1 MEKSTKIAIAVAS
14 VLAVGGVIYW
24 FVTKRKQVKE
34 DGQVGLFGKK
44 GTSFQMG
51 YLNRGVI
58 HLYGDDRK
66 KANPFLSVGTKV
78 TIKDTDFDGDYTISY
93 IWKDANGNVGGFKT
107 KEKSI
112 ENNIDQDRSFEKIGK
127 IIVEEV
133 KEN

>member
-14 VLAVGGVIYW
+14 VLALGGVIYW
-24 FVTKRKQVKE
+24 FATKRKQVKE

-58 HLYGDDRK
+58 HLYGDDRV
-66 KANPFLSVGTKV
+66 KANPFMKVGTKV
-78 TIKDTDFDGDYTISY
+78 KIKNTDFDGDYTISY
-93 IWKDANGNVGGFKT
+93 IWKDANGNIGGFKT

-112 ENNIDQDRSFEKIGK
+112 DNNTDQDRSFEKKGV
-127 IIVEEV
+127 IIVDEV
-133 KEN
+133 AEK